1 MKKFWRAL
9 AIIEGIAAWT
19 AAALIIREFL
29 RK

>member
-1 MKKFWRAL
+1 MKKFWKIMS
-9 AIIEGIAAWT
+9 IIEGVAAWT